1 MTKMR
6 KRVYYGVATLILL
19 FLEIFI
25 ALYVHDDFIRPYI
38 GDMIVVILIY
48 TFVRIWLPEK
58 VRLLSL
64 YVFIFAVFAELLQYF
79 RIVEML
85 GLEDNRLMRIV
96 IGSVFDIKDILCYLV
111 GCVILAAYEVVIN
124 NVERRKCGK

>member
-6 KRVYYGVATLILL
+6 KRVCYGAVTLFLL

-64 YVFIFAVFAELLQYF
+64 YVFIFAVFVELLQYF
-79 RIVEML
+79 RIVEIL
-85 GLEDNRLMRIV
+85 GLYNNRLMRIV

-111 GCVILAAYEVVIN
+111 GCVILASYEAVIYKM
-124 NVERRKCGK
+124 ERRNSGK

>member
-64 YVFIFAVFAELLQYF
+64 YVFLFAVFVELLQYF